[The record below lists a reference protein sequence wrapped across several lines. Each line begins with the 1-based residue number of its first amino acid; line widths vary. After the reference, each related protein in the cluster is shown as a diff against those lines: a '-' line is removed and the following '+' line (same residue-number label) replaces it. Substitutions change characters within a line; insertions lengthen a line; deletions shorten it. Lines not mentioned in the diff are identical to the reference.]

1 MIPTL
6 ADLPKELHELDAS
19 PGEIH
24 IPYRWYRQLLDYAQE
39 LMETKEEENKD
50 I

>member
-1 MIPTL
+1 MPTL
-6 ADLPKELHELDAS
+6 ADLLEELRELDVS
-19 PGEIH
+19 PTEID

-39 LMETKEEENKD
+39 LMETLEEGED